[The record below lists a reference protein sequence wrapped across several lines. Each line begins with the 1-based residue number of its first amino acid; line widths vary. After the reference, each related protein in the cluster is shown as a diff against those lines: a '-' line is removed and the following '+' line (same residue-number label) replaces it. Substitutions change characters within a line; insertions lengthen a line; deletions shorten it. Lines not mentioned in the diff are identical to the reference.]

1 MNWGRQGSLYKYYS
15 GALNSFSFSETMLRV
30 LTILLSVQP
39 DLNQASQK
47 SLTPGFMITRRTDQI
62 VHLSRLG
69 HRVSRNLVF
78 DKVPKTRSHF
88 QPLTIFDNSIF
99 PIINQDA
106 SLKFLSKWKN
116 FQKSSKISSKSDL
129 TEKSRIHN
137 SHKFYLSDLSPPHK
151 LLKKPQTTES
161 TPRTTTSTIVTASP
175 TPSTILV
182 TASTT
187 PSTILFTASNNSQLK
202 TELLT
207 TPSYKE
213 IYIYNS
219 LSNYPNVLNP
229 WISIFVI

>member
-1 MNWGRQGSLYKYYS
+1 MYKYYS

-62 VHLSRLG
+62 VHLSRQDQS
-69 HRVSRNLVF
+69 VSRTPVF
-78 DKVPKTRSHF
+78 DKVPKIRTHF
-88 QPLTIFDNSIF
+88 QRPSMFDNSIF

-116 FQKSSKISSKSDL
+116 LQKSSKISSKSDL

-151 LLKKPQTTES
+151 LLKKTQTTES
-161 TPRTTTSTIVTASP
+161 TPRTTPSTIVTGSP

-182 TASTT
+182 TASR
-187 PSTILFTASNNSQLK
+187 LK

-219 LSNYPNVLNP
+219 FSNYPNFLNL
-229 WISIFVI
+229 

>member
-1 MNWGRQGSLYKYYS
+1 MYKYYS

-39 DLNQASQK
+39 DLNQASQQ
-47 SLTPGFMITRRTDQI
+47 SLTPRFMITRRTDQI
-62 VHLSRLG
+62 VHLSRQDQS
-69 HRVSRNLVF
+69 VSRTPVF
-78 DKVPKTRSHF
+78 DKVPKIRTHF
-88 QPLTIFDNSIF
+88 QRPSMFDNSIF

-116 FQKSSKISSKSDL
+116 LQKSSKISSKSDL

-151 LLKKPQTTES
+151 LLKKTQTTES
-161 TPRTTTSTIVTASP
+161 TPRTTPSTIVTGSP

-182 TASTT
+182 TASR
-187 PSTILFTASNNSQLK
+187 LK

-219 LSNYPNVLNP
+219 FSNYPNFLNL
-229 WISIFVI
+229 